1 MTFIEFVTSYLN
13 LALFTRIAERR
24 TPIHSPIYEHCFPT
38 RTPRAVSRINL
49 TDLKRAIHSMPVITR
64 GGMAIPLDAK
74 EGTSVLIEP
83 LSIRL
88 SDFITG
94 AKLNDLKA
102 LFGDGSESGQA
113 LVKTEI
119 DKIIEDLLRSTEAT
133 RNALCAQAMTGKI
146 SYQLESQGKKERYEI
161 TFGTTL
167 KADPATKLDTA
178 GQTLVDLYNVLSSMK
193 RKIADKGY
201 AGTVEVM
208 AGANAFSL
216 IANLIMAS
224 KDTDRMGAMIR
235 NDRIE
240 FMGFNI
246 WLNDATYTDTSSDG
260 KSMVKQEVDTNSI
273 MMYVTALGEVQYC
286 AVDDVN
292 ANLQA
297 TPFWANA
304 YTNIDPSGYKI
315 ISESKPMPMMPAES
329 ICWATITTGPSIK
342 AGA

>member
-1 MTFIEFVTSYLN
+1 MDFFEFITNYLS

-24 TPIHSPIYEHCFPT
+24 TPIASPIYDHCFPT

-64 GGMAIPLDAK
+64 GGMAIPLDDK

-88 SDFITG
+88 KDFITG
-94 AKLNDLKA
+94 AKLNDLRA
-102 LFGDGSESGQA
+102 LYGDGSENAQA
-113 LVKTEI
+113 LISTEI

-146 SYQLESQGKKERYEI
+146 NYQLESQGKKERYEI
-161 TFGTTL
+161 TFGETL
-167 KADPATKLDTA
+167 KANLTKKLDEV
-178 GQTLVDLYNVLSSMK
+178 GQTLVDLYRVLSSMK
-193 RKIADKGY
+193 KKIADKGF

-208 AGANAFSL
+208 AGSNAFAL

-224 KDTDRMGAMIR
+224 KDTDRMGARII
-235 NDRIE
+235 NGKIE

-246 WLNDATYTDTSSDG
+246 WLNDATYTDTGIDG
-260 KSMVKQEVDTNSI
+260 KSVVKAEVDSNSI

-286 AVDDVN
+286 AIDDVN

-304 YTNIDPSGYKI
+304 YKNIDPSGYKI
-315 ISESKPMPMMPAES
+315 ISESKPMPMIPAES
-329 ICWATITTGPSIK
+329 ICWAEITTGPSIK
-342 AGA
+342 TA

>member
-1 MTFIEFVTSYLN
+1 MNFLDFLVGYLN
-13 LALFTRIAERR
+13 MALFTKIAERR
-24 TPIHSPIYEHCFPT
+24 TPITSPIFDHCFPT

-49 TDLKRAIHSMPVITR
+49 TELRRAIHSMPVITR
-64 GGMAIPLDAK
+64 GGQAIPLDAK
-74 EGTSVLIEP
+74 EGTSILIEP

-94 AKLNDLKA
+94 AKLNDLRA
-102 LFGDGSESGQA
+102 LFGDGSENGQA
-113 LVKTEI
+113 LVKTEL

-178 GQTLVDLYNVLSSMK
+178 GQTLVDLYRVLSDMK

-208 AGANAFSL
+208 AGSNAFAL
-216 IANLIMAS
+216 IANLIMSS
-224 KDTDRMGAMIR
+224 KDTDRMGAMIH

-240 FMGFNI
+240 FMGYNI
-246 WLNDATYTDTSSDG
+246 WLNDATYTDTQADG
-260 KSMVKQEVDTNSI
+260 KSVVKPEVDTNSI

-304 YTNIDPSGYKI
+304 FANVDPSGYKI

-329 ICWATITTGPSIK
+329 ICWASITTGPSIK
-342 AGA
+342 TA